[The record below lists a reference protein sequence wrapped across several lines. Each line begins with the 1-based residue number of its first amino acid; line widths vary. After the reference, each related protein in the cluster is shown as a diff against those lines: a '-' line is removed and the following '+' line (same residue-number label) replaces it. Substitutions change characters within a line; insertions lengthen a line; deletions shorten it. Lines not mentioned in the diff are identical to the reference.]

1 MEKIKNLSMLEMVI
15 NNQFDIFEE
24 RQGEK
29 YKLNFIILLQ
39 KPLIQTI
46 TMIKENKLYYQSD
59 Y

>member
-1 MEKIKNLSMLEMVI
+1 MKKIKNLFILEMVI
-15 NNQFDIFEE
+15 NNQFEIYEE
-24 RQGEK
+24 RNGQK

-46 TMIKENKLYYQSD
+46 TLIKENKLYYQVD